1 MVAYSKMQY
10 LLAAVGR
17 RSGRS
22 NAEIR
27 RTLAQLLPCEPRMS
41 DHAINTAERRDR
53 EGRGPARRKRRVDAG
68 SLTLSEQ
75 AALLRALGENCVRY
89 TVSGADTLQKRVTE
103 ASGRTIP
110 QSTIDDV
117 VRALGLTAKV
127 AERVHPGRDPIAS
140 AQVRQDVNSYPL
152 LCVTNLDATHIA
164 PEDYIR
170 PVGRAPRGKKARLR
184 ANAINPGGY
193 SGLRTLYAAMNTGGM
208 VEGAC
213 QVIDGAIDNEVF
225 LDWAMTSLLPQLRRY
240 DPLRPAATRAQLGVA
255 AG

>member
-1 MVAYSKMQY
+1 M
-10 LLAAVGR
+10 
-17 RSGRS
+17 
-22 NAEIR
+22 
-27 RTLAQLLPCEPRMS
+27 
-41 DHAINTAERRDR
+41 
-53 EGRGPARRKRRVDAG
+53 DAG

>member
-1 MVAYSKMQY
+1 M
-10 LLAAVGR
+10 
-17 RSGRS
+17 
-22 NAEIR
+22 
-27 RTLAQLLPCEPRMS
+27 
-41 DHAINTAERRDR
+41 
-53 EGRGPARRKRRVDAG
+53 
-68 SLTLSEQ
+68 
-75 AALLRALGENCVRY
+75 RY

-208 VEGAC
+208 VEH
-213 QVIDGAIDNEVF
+213 
-225 LDWAMTSLLPQLRRY
+225 RRRHRQRGVPGLGN
-240 DPLRPAATRAQLGVA
+240 DKPAPAAPALRPAATRAQLGVA
-255 AG
+255 AGQRGVSSPARVFGAAPEEGGEGDLPDPVRPELRADRARESPGARQPPVSSLVSSQPESDV